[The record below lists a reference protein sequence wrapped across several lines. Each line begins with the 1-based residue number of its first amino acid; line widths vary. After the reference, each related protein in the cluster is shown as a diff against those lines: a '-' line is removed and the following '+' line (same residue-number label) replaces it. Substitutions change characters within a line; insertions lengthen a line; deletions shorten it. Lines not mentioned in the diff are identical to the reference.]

1 MTRPRGY
8 QYERPGAARP
18 GRCYHAAPMADLAER
33 IRIRLLP
40 AVLTALGVAGLAAG
54 ALSLTTPVAADPLPS
69 VSPTFVSPTIA
80 PPTTPLITFPPIPSE
95 AAPSSSPTPPAD
107 RVATRVRVAA
117 LDIDLPIVKPSGTAD
132 AYPLCDVA
140 MYIQELG
147 QPGQGRA
154 TYLYAHAR
162 TGMFLPI
169 LDASLVQNGKSMLGM
184 VVEVWTSDDQR
195 FLYEITEVRRH
206 QLDLNAALEAPGE
219 ELWLQ
224 TSEGP
229 KGTPGKTQVIALPI
243 SQEAADP
250 ADAHPVAKPVACG

>member
-1 MTRPRGY
+1 
-8 QYERPGAARP
+8 
-18 GRCYHAAPMADLAER
+18 MADLAER
-33 IRIRLLP
+33 IRIRVLP
-40 AVLTALGVAGLAAG
+40 ALLTALGVAGLAG
-54 ALSLTTPVAADPLPS
+54 GLLTLTSPVTADPLPS
-69 VSPTFVSPTIA
+69 PSHAAVVSA
-80 PPTTPLITFPPIPSE
+80 PPISTPLITFPPLPSG
-95 AAPSSSPTPPAD
+95 AAPSASPTPPAD

-117 LDIDLPIVKPSGTAD
+117 LKIDLPIVKPPGGANS
-132 AYPLCDVA
+132 YPLCDVA

-147 QPGQGRA
+147 QPGEGGA

-206 QLDLNAALEAPGE
+206 QLDLNDATNATGE

-250 ADAHPVAKPVACG
+250 ADAHPDTKPVVCG

>member
-1 MTRPRGY
+1 
-8 QYERPGAARP
+8 
-18 GRCYHAAPMADLAER
+18 MADLAER
-33 IRIRLLP
+33 VKTRLLP
-40 AVLTALGVAGLAAG
+40 ALLTALGVTGLVAGM
-54 ALSLTTPVAADPLPS
+54 LSLTSPVIADPLPS
-69 VSPTFVSPTIA
+69 AASSVAPSAAASPSSSSAPTA
-80 PPTTPLITFPPIPSE
+80 SPLITFPPIPSD
-95 AAPSSSPTPPAD
+95 APPSTSPTPPAD
-107 RVATRVRVAA
+107 RVSTRVRVAA
-117 LDIDLPIVKPSGTAD
+117 LDIDLAVIKPPGDAN

-169 LDASLVQNGKSMLGM
+169 LDASKIQNGKSMLGM

-206 QLDLNAALEAPGE
+206 QTTLEDAIDPAQE

-229 KGTPGKTQVIALPI
+229 RGTPGKTQVIARLI

-250 ADAHPVAKPVACG
+250 ADAHPVAKPVDCS

>member
-1 MTRPRGY
+1 
-8 QYERPGAARP
+8 
-18 GRCYHAAPMADLAER
+18 MANLADR
-33 IRIRLLP
+33 IRIRVLP
-40 AVLTALGVAGLAAG
+40 ALLTALGVAGLAG
-54 ALSLTTPVAADPLPS
+54 GVLSLTTTATADRLSSP
-69 VSPTFVSPTIA
+69 SPTSRTSVEPTA
-80 PPTTPLITFPPIPSE
+80 SPLITFPPLPSE
-95 AAPSSSPTPPAD
+95 TAPSTGSASPTPTTD

-117 LDIDLPIVKPSGTAD
+117 LDIDLPVVRPPGGPD
-132 AYPLCDVA
+132 EYPLCNVA

-169 LDASLVQNGKSMLGM
+169 LEASRVQNGKSMLGM

-195 FLYEITEVRRH
+195 FLYEITEVRRD
-206 QLDLNAALEAPGE
+206 QRNLNDALDASSE

-250 ADAHPVAKPVACG
+250 ADAHPTPRPVACG

>member
-1 MTRPRGY
+1 
-8 QYERPGAARP
+8 
-18 GRCYHAAPMADLAER
+18 MADLAER
-33 IRIRLLP
+33 VKTRLLP
-40 AVLTALGVAGLAAG
+40 ALLTALGVTGLVAGM
-54 ALSLTTPVAADPLPS
+54 LSLSSPVIADPLPS
-69 VSPTFVSPTIA
+69 ASPSGAPSAVVTPSPSTA
-80 PPTTPLITFPPIPSE
+80 ATASPLITFPPIPSDVP
-95 AAPSSSPTPPAD
+95 PSTSPTPPAD
-107 RVATRVRVAA
+107 RVSTRVRVAA
-117 LDIDLPIVKPSGTAD
+117 LDIDLAVIKPPGDAN

-169 LDASLVQNGKSMLGM
+169 LDASKIQNGKSMLGM

-206 QLDLNAALEAPGE
+206 QTTLEDAIDPAQE

-229 KGTPGKTQVIALPI
+229 RGTPGKTQVIARLI

-250 ADAHPVAKPVACG
+250 ADAHPVARPVDCS

>member
-1 MTRPRGY
+1 
-8 QYERPGAARP
+8 
-18 GRCYHAAPMADLAER
+18 MADLAER
-33 IRIRLLP
+33 IRIRVLP
-40 AVLTALGVAGLAAG
+40 ALLTALGVTGLAAG
-54 ALSLTTPVAADPLPS
+54 LLSLSTPVVAEPLPS
-69 VSPTFVSPTIA
+69 ATPTLA
-80 PPTTPLITFPPIPSE
+80 PSTAPSATTTPLITFPPL
-95 AAPSSSPTPPAD
+95 PSSAASSISPTPPAD

-117 LDIDLPIVKPSGTAD
+117 LDIDLPVVKPPGGAD

-147 QPGQGRA
+147 QPGHGRA

-195 FLYEITEVRRH
+195 FLYEISEVRRH
-206 QLDLNAALEAPGE
+206 QLDLNDALAADRE

-250 ADAHPVAKPVACG
+250 ADAHPTPRPVACG

>member
-1 MTRPRGY
+1 
-8 QYERPGAARP
+8 
-18 GRCYHAAPMADLAER
+18 MADLAD
-33 IRIRLLP
+33 RIRLRVLP
-40 AVLTALGVAGLAAG
+40 ALLTALGVAGLAG
-54 ALSLTTPVAADPLPS
+54 GLLSLTSPVVAEPLPS
-69 VSPTFVSPTIA
+69 PTPTAAATIA
-80 PPTTPLITFPPIPSE
+80 PTVSPLITFPPLPTE
-95 AAPSSSPTPPAD
+95 APPSSSPTPPAD

-117 LDIDLPIVKPSGTAD
+117 LDIDLPVVQPAGGAE
-132 AYPLCDVA
+132 AYPWCDVA

-154 TYLYAHAR
+154 IYLYAHAR

-184 VVEVWTSDDQR
+184 VVELWSSDDQR

-206 QLDLNAALEAPGE
+206 QLDLEDAIDADGE

-229 KGTPGKTQVIALPI
+229 RGTPGKTQVIAKPI

-250 ADAHPVAKPVACG
+250 SDAHPEAKPVDCG